1 MKYKNNY
8 NFSVRHIGPSK
19 LEIKDMLKSL
29 DVKDIDELINKI
41 IPKNIRNYNLY
52 LGDNTLNEI
61 NVLKSLKTI
70 INKNEIFKSYI
81 GMGYNSTYTPTV
93 IQRNI
98 LENPG
103 WYTQYTPYQAEISQ
117 GRLEALLNFQTMI
130 TDLVGLP
137 ISNASLLDEGTAAA
151 EAMVMFYNS
160 TKDHARKTF
169 IVSKECHPQT
179 IEVLKTRAKPLN
191 IKIKLVN
198 IDNTS
203 LNNSIFGSLIQYPNS
218 NGEIVNYTD
227 FCSKARSM
235 NIYTCFATDLLAL
248 AILKTPGEMG
258 AHCAVGNSQ
267 RFGIPLGF
275 GGPHAAFFAASN
287 EFKRRVPGRIIGVS
301 KDINGNNALR
311 MALQTREQHIRRE
324 KATSNICTS
333 QALLAIMA
341 SMYAVYH
348 GPKKIKKIA
357 TNIFCLTNIIRSSL
371 LKKGL
376 KVENKLFFDTLTF
389 KPKNKWHAAAKKKK
403 INFREYKNGN
413 VGISVNET
421 TNHNDVL
428 EILEIFET
436 DLNNEFL
443 CIIPEELKRKSSFLT
458 HHVFNE
464 YHSETKILR
473 YMHDLETKDLSLNN
487 SMIPL
492 GSCTM
497 KLNATTEMIPV
508 SWPEISNIHPFSP
521 SSQTT
526 GYMEMISQL
535 ENWLS
540 EITGFNGCSMQPNS
554 GAQGEYSGLLVIKAF
569 HKKNNQSH
577 RNICLIPSSAH
588 GTNPAS
594 AVMAGMK
601 VVIIKCDKH
610 GNIDIEDLKIK
621 TDEHSNNISAI
632 MITYPSTHGVFED
645 TIQEACKIIHSHG
658 GQVYID
664 GANLNALVGLCKPG
678 SFGGDIMHINLH
690 KTFCI
695 PHGGGGPGMGP
706 IVCKGHLKPFL
717 PGHLYSKNNEDSTSA
732 VSSTPYGSSSILTI
746 SWVYIA
752 MMGEKGLK
760 KASQIAILNANY
772 MAKRLENDFEI
783 LFRSKSGFNAHEF
796 IVDLRNIK
804 SEIGISEEDIAKRL
818 MDYGFHAPTMSWP
831 VVGTM
836 MFEPT
841 ESESKSEIDRFCD
854 AMISIKNEINDIKN
868 KKLNVKDSLLK
879 NAPHTA
885 KYVSSDDW
893 NHTYKRSKAAF
904 PAKWQKNNKYWPSVG
919 RIDNTYGDRNL
930 ICVCPPIEDYI
941 D

>member
-235 NIYTCFATDLLAL
+235 NVYTCFATDLLAL

-717 PGHLYSKNNEDSTSA
+717 PGHLYSKNNKDSTSA